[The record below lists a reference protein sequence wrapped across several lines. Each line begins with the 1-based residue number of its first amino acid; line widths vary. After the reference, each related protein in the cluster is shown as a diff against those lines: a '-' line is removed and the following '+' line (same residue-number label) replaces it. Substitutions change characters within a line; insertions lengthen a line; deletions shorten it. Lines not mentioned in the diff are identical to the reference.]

1 MSDVVPRKGPLSGV
15 KVLDLSRLAP
25 GPYCTMLLADMGAEI
40 IVVGGGSGS
49 LPIGALARG
58 KTFINLDLKSE
69 DGNSLPH
76 ACAGC
81 RRAR

>member
-40 IVVGGGSGS
+40 IVVGAEVEVF
-49 LPIGALARG
+49 PLA
-58 KTFINLDLKSE
+58 
-69 DGNSLPH
+69 H
-76 ACAGC
+76 
-81 RRAR
+81 